1 MKRRGFTLIELLVVI
16 AIIAVLIA
24 LLLPAV
30 QQAREAARR
39 TQCKNKFKQI
49 GLALHNYHDT
59 FNYFPLGNVVA
70 TSGGWG
76 HSFWLGL
83 LPYLDQ
89 SALYSRLSFDGLSTG
104 YTGGGTMPPST
115 GQMING
121 PVVRGLTLPFLACPS
136 SPLPMFKD
144 TGGGIQTQIAH
155 YVGISGAV
163 SDAAG
168 TPNGFFNSGVS
179 ADFNSNN
186 CCTCTPQGVH
196 ARGGM
201 LLVGNC
207 LNFRDMTDG
216 TSNIM
221 MVSEQSDFGRDTN
234 GTQVLITNNHGWM
247 MGTSSNSL
255 THNDRHF
262 NLTSIRYPPNA
273 VRQNGVGIGGVGGL
287 PGVCNNDGVNNGIFS
302 PHAGGVHALLGDGTV
317 RFLSD
322 NIDLTTL
329 KRVATRN
336 DGATVG
342 DF

>member
-1 MKRRGFTLIELLVVI
+1 
-16 AIIAVLIA
+16 
-24 LLLPAV
+24 
-30 QQAREAARR
+30 AREAARR
-39 TQCKNKFKQI
+39 TQCKNNFKQL

-59 FNYFPLGNVVA
+59 FIKFPLGNTTS

-89 SALYSRLSFDGLSTG
+89 APLYSKLSFDGPSTG
-104 YTGGGTMPPST
+104 YTGGGTAPPSA
-115 GQMING
+115 GQTING
-121 PVVRGLTLPFLACPS
+121 PLVRGLALPFLTCPS
-136 SPLPMFKD
+136 SPLPLFKD
-144 TGGGIQTQIAH
+144 TGGGIQTQIAN

-163 SDAAG
+163 NDAVG
-168 TPNGFFNSGVS
+168 TPNGFFNSTQS

-186 CCTCTPQGVH
+186 CCTCPPQGIH
-196 ARGGM
+196 SRGGM

-207 LNFRDMTDG
+207 LSFKDMTDG

-221 MVSEQSDFGRDTN
+221 MISEQSDYGLDTN
-234 GTQVLITNNHGWM
+234 GAQVLITNNHGWM

-262 NLTSIRYPPNA
+262 TLTSIRYSPNA
-273 VRQNGVGIGGVGGL
+273 VKRAGAVGIGGVGGL
-287 PGVCNNDGVNNGIFS
+287 PGVCNNDGVNNGIYS

-322 NIDLTTL
+322 NIDLTVL

-336 DGATVG
+336 DGATVA